1 MPPVAWCRW
10 PGRADKKEDFPM
22 RRSRRLIVAA
32 LVAALATLPALA
44 AHAQQKVSLVFS
56 SGPTGGSWI
65 PLAGAT
71 AEIVKK
77 HFPEID
83 VQVEPGAALVNME
96 KIRNDKAELGWSMTN
111 VLHDA
116 RTGAGQWSG
125 KQTDK
130 ALYVATM
137 YPNVW
142 QLVVPAA
149 SDVRTMRD
157 LKGKPVALPARGN
170 TSLADGWENI
180 LKANGMRL
188 EDLGPKSYGPVAS
201 NAEALKNRQAVAVG
215 WFTTV
220 PASFILDLG
229 SVMKVRMIPVSD
241 AEFAALQKINPGFV
255 RHVIK
260 AGTYA
265 EQGIDGDVPTFQSPT
280 ILIASATTPAG
291 VVYKITKAIVEGR
304 ADYAHVTK
312 AMAGITAAEMGRD
325 YGMPYHPGAASY
337 YKEIGVL
344 K

>member
-1 MPPVAWCRW
+1 
-10 PGRADKKEDFPM
+10 M
-22 RRSRRLIVAA
+22 RVRSVFAA
-32 LVAALATLPALA
+32 LVPLLVAALAAPAA
-44 AHAQQKVSLVFS
+44 AQPKVTLVFS

-77 HFPEID
+77 RFPELD

-96 KIRNDKAELGWSMTN
+96 KIRTDKADLGWSMTN
-111 VLHDA
+111 VLYDA
-116 RTGAGQWSG
+116 RTGRGQWAG
-125 KQTDK
+125 KATDR

-149 SDVRTMRD
+149 SDIRTVRD
-157 LKGKPVALPARGN
+157 LRGKPVALPARGN
-170 TSLADGWENI
+170 TSLADGWENV
-180 LKANGMRL
+180 LRVNGMKL
-188 EDLGPKSYGPVAS
+188 EDLGPKSYGPIAA
-201 NAEALKNRQAVAVG
+201 NAEAMKNRQALAVG

-229 SVMKVRMIPVSD
+229 SVMKLRMIPVSD
-241 AEFAALQKINPGFV
+241 QEFAELQKINPGFV

-260 AGTYA
+260 AGTYG
-265 EQGIDGDVPTFQSPT
+265 EQGIEGDVATFQSPT
-280 ILIASATTPAG
+280 ILVASARTPEE

-304 ADYAHVTK
+304 AEFVHVTK
-312 AMAGITAAEMGRD
+312 AMAGITPQEMGRD
-325 YGMPYHPGAASY
+325 YGLPYHPGAARY
-337 YKEIGVL
+337 YREIGVL